1 LEQTSSN
8 HDTYSGSEEVYFICQ
23 EKAVVD
29 PTISK
34 TEHVFG
40 LPAGGIAYSDERYD
54 KV

>member
-1 LEQTSSN
+1 
-8 HDTYSGSEEVYFICQ
+8 
-23 EKAVVD
+23 VD

-54 KV
+54 KVWRKFYRTYGVHKYDENFRSATL